1 MKQNTPLA
9 LMEQVIMIAVFA
21 LAAALCLQAFALAER
36 ISRENED
43 RDKAVILAQNAAEV
57 CIAGGGDPTFLI
69 EKLGGAAMGQGWT
82 ALFKENLK
90 EAGSDR
96 EGSYRV
102 VLSRERTDYPGL
114 GLANVCVYGAA
125 SGKLLFQIPTA
136 WQEDESRG

>member
-1 MKQNTPLA
+1 MAQLSASVPPEVKKTRSGSAPK
-9 LMEQVIMIAVFA
+9 
-21 LAAALCLQAFALAER
+21 AAATFALAER

-57 CIAGGGDPTFLI
+57 CIAGGDPTFLI

-82 ALFKENLK
+82 ALFKEDLK

-102 VLSRERTDYPGL
+102 VISRERTDCPGL

>member
-1 MKQNTPLA
+1 MKQKAPLA
-9 LMEQVIMIAVFA
+9 LLEQMIMIAVFA
-21 LAAALCLQAFALAER
+21 VAAALCLQAFALAER

-57 CIAGGGDPTFLI
+57 CTAAAGDQALLI

-82 ALFKENLK
+82 ALFGEDLK
-90 EAGSDR
+90 EADT
-96 EGSYRV
+96 EGAYRV
-102 VLSRERTDYPGL
+102 VVSRERADHPGL

-136 WQEDESRG
+136 WQEDEMLG